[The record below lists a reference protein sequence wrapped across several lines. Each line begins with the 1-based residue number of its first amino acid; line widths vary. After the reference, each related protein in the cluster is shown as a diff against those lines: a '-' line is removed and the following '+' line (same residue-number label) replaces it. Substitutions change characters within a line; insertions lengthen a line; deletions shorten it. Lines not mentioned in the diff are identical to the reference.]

1 MTRLP
6 HILLIPIRIALC
18 FEMQRKS
25 PWTLISAICFL
36 LAYSC
41 VGNFSWCM
49 VKKLCLGVDVAESE
63 DEKFGV
69 VYAVEFSPERLDF

>member
-1 MTRLP
+1 MNVTANIVCYKSKTR
-6 HILLIPIRIALC
+6 R
-18 FEMQRKS
+18 
-25 PWTLISAICFL
+25 
-36 LAYSC
+36 
-41 VGNFSWCM
+41 M